1 MQKGSAAHT
10 PCGNRKAYVKF
21 VRSEKLGAGMRT
33 LLCCLAVMLSSATLA
48 HARTVVVGCHTV
60 RNISHSRVH
69 FGMTVMG
76 SQITDAEK
84 NYLHGQYHH
93 LAHACTSNPKATARL
108 RVSPQLSALM
118 SDYGF

>member
-1 MQKGSAAHT
+1 
-10 PCGNRKAYVKF
+10 
-21 VRSEKLGAGMRT
+21 MRT
-33 LLCCLAVMLSSATLA
+33 LLCFLGVMLSSATLA

-69 FGMTVMG
+69 FGMSVIG

-93 LAHACTSNPKATARL
+93 LTHACTSNPKATARL

-118 SDYGF
+118 SDYGFFGN